1 MDDTPEVIRKQMDET
16 KLQLVE
22 KLESLEHQVTQT
34 VQSTG
39 TAVHAT
45 VASVQETVE
54 SVTGAVQDVVHSV
67 SNALNVQRQFDR
79 HPWLILG
86 GAAVLGYLAA
96 ELLTEPEHASA
107 QTPGGTPP
115 PSPSA
120 AAATQ
125 EDRVHNMSS
134 TWHQLRNAA
143 LGSVL
148 GIVQQVASRAT
159 PHLLDYLAGKQASS
173 PPSQPAASAISA
185 VPPSGNG
192 VRQRLDAV

>member
-22 KLESLEHQVTQT
+22 KLESLEQQVTQT
-34 VQSTG
+34 VQSTS

-54 SVTGAVQDVVHSV
+54 SVTGTVQDVVHSV
-67 SNALNVQRQFDR
+67 SNALNLQRQFDR

-96 ELLTEPEHASA
+96 KLLTEPEPASA
-107 QTPGGTPP
+107 QSPATASP
-115 PSPSA
+115 PSPFA
-120 AAATQ
+120 AASTH
-125 EDRVHNMSS
+125 ENRVPGMNSP
-134 TWHQLRNAA
+134 WHQLRNAA
-143 LGSVL
+143 LGSIL

-159 PHLLDYLAGKQASS
+159 PHVLDYLAGKPASV
-173 PPSQPAASAISA
+173 PPGQPAVSAINA

-192 VRQRLDAV
+192 VRQRLDSV